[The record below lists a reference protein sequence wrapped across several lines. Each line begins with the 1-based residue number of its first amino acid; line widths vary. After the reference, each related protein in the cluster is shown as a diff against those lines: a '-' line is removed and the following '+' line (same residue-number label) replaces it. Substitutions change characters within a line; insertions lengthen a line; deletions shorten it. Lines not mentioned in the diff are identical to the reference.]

1 MLDSE
6 LYPRG
11 GDTHHG
17 QHGHHH
23 HHHHHHHHYKSPHH
37 RHYHSPSPHH
47 HHQGV
52 ERERK
57 SRSSPRHHH
66 LQHSDGEKLKYQ
78 NAFGGSVGNIGGSS
92 SSEKYHKY
100 FPHHLLS
107 GGSGTGGSGG
117 YFDLSDK
124 LDSLNLG
131 GSRGSE
137 KSSLISGSGS
147 SALSGG
153 GDSNNNHQHH
163 TSGSAS
169 ILSDTTAA
177 GSGSNASGGS
187 SKKRTIV
194 LVGDGRSRVR
204 RVVRTQTR
212 QITVVSYSGR
222 KKETETHTSHHAT
235 IVSFPQK
242 IDRPAQIYSTHHHH
256 PSSGGSVASNN
267 GLLASGGS
275 SSLGSTSLCG
285 VGPGGGSYV
294 YVQQQPQQNHQ
305 QSTQHYVSPQQL
317 TYHLH
322 SATGGN
328 STGNGYHHHGSHQN
342 ISTPT
347 LHKKGS
353 IRSNGDVLKRTR
365 VQNAYELSQDLLDK
379 QIELLERKYGG
390 VKARNAAL
398 TIQRA
403 FRHYTMVKKFASIT
417 AMAKAEKRMSR
428 RVQQQQQQQQSELD
442 MMHHHPHHLQPAL
455 EDGQIYATE
464 DGTMVGQQRVC
475 ATISA
480 TPPGT
485 LHHRVTPV
493 RSMSLRERRL
503 DSSPIPRSQSGTAS
517 PAPVPIT
524 SWSQSPTQLVTGAS
538 TQQQQQQ
545 QQQQQYS
552 HPHVN
557 ILHQQQAQLAGY
569 GYTPAVSAPSH
580 AVMHHHQHQQQQ
592 QQQYQSQYGS
602 QDLNVS
608 GASSSSQLDSTISSM
623 NLSWNSQTASTHQ
636 SPYTPHYT
644 AAQIYMRPR
653 GIGIGSSGG
662 SSGSTS
668 SASGRKVPPEVPK
681 RTSSITGPGGQHTPS
696 RSLRPNG
703 LCKTAENGSLSSV
716 QSSGSDSSASAE
728 RGLGGVGIELM
739 GSSDRSS
746 SPQWKRK
753 GPGSSQSGS
762 ITLLPAQSPD
772 HMLMSVS
779 AGDTGGAAVRSIHS
793 TVATAT
799 AATATAVSGA
809 GSANVT
815 IASIESECLSS
826 HTSAAQ
832 YSMEQHDQI
841 VHTPTSYKVSE
852 TIRKRQYRVGLNLFN
867 KKPERGITYLIRKG
881 FLENTP
887 QGVARFL
894 ISRKGLS
901 RQMIGEYLGNL
912 QNPFNMAVLDC
923 FAGELDLSGMQVD
936 VALRKFQ
943 GYFRMPGEAQKI
955 ERLMEVFSARYCQC
969 NSDIVARLRSH
980 DTVFVLA
987 FAIIMLNTDLHTPNL
1002 KPDRRM
1008 RCDDFVK
1015 NLRGI
1020 DDCHDIDRDMLNG
1033 IYERVKANEFKPG
1046 SDHVTQVMKVQATIV
1061 GKKPNLALPHR
1072 RLVCY
1077 CRLYEIPDINKKE
1090 RPGVHQR
1097 EVFLFNDLLVITKIF
1112 SKKKSSVT
1120 YTFRNSYTLSGMVVT
1135 LLDVPNYQFCIRLS
1149 QKVDGKVLVTFNA
1162 RNEHDRCKFAED
1174 LRESISE
1181 MDEME
1186 TLRIEAE
1193 LERQKSARGT
1203 RTTNSENRDS
1213 GVADVEVC
1221 AGPYP
1226 AGVGSLVPGGV
1237 GGVSPNECGLA
1248 HSDAQLKRSALSNS
1262 LLDMHEQFGNE
1273 KPQRRGSVGSLD
1285 SGMSI
1290 SFQSTSA
1297 STGSRSD
1304 IKVRMLP
1311 HSNTSGQIIMHA
1323 GQHPAALMGAIYHQ
1337 QIHHHQQH
1345 QQQQQQAMGT
1355 AHHHPH
1361 AVGSNSTTGGGVIVS
1376 VGPPG
1381 SSQQQHHHHHPPGGP
1396 PMTAAASAATLQPV
1410 QAMNNG
1416 MVMAGT
1422 STTTINPNSTGSHN
1436 SSGAIHRRERKPS
1449 RTEDAATVAAL
1460 ALAASAGAS
1469 SAMNASSSSSNAG
1482 GPPNNTASGGNYGR
1496 STEV

>member
-1 MLDSE
+1 
-6 LYPRG
+6 
-11 GDTHHG
+11 
-17 QHGHHH
+17 
-23 HHHHHHHHYKSPHH
+23 
-37 RHYHSPSPHH
+37 
-47 HHQGV
+47 
-52 ERERK
+52 
-57 SRSSPRHHH
+57 
-66 LQHSDGEKLKYQ
+66 
-78 NAFGGSVGNIGGSS
+78 
-92 SSEKYHKY
+92 
-100 FPHHLLS
+100 
-107 GGSGTGGSGG
+107 
-117 YFDLSDK
+117 
-124 LDSLNLG
+124 
-131 GSRGSE
+131 
-137 KSSLISGSGS
+137 
-147 SALSGG
+147 
-153 GDSNNNHQHH
+153 
-163 TSGSAS
+163 
-169 ILSDTTAA
+169 
-177 GSGSNASGGS
+177 
-187 SKKRTIV
+187 
-194 LVGDGRSRVR
+194 
-204 RVVRTQTR
+204 
-212 QITVVSYSGR
+212 
-222 KKETETHTSHHAT
+222 
-235 IVSFPQK
+235 
-242 IDRPAQIYSTHHHH
+242 
-256 PSSGGSVASNN
+256 
-267 GLLASGGS
+267 
-275 SSLGSTSLCG
+275 
-285 VGPGGGSYV
+285 
-294 YVQQQPQQNHQ
+294 
-305 QSTQHYVSPQQL
+305 
-317 TYHLH
+317 
-322 SATGGN
+322 TGGN
-328 STGNGYHHHGSHQN
+328 VIIVVAPYPSQAPISSRHPSNRIFFSVRSVIHFHLTSAPRPRSPTSCARGWHKHLALLAGEKRKNGEPKKNTLHFHLILTRRLGTIFLKTRCRLRSVN
-342 ISTPT
+342 IATPT

-403 FRHYTMVKKFASIT
+403 FRHYTMVKKMDRFTPPRTVRWSASSVSVRRKYSFSCCEIYICCET
-417 AMAKAEKRMSR
+417 KNAVFSNEPFPKLSR
-428 RVQQQQQQQQSELD
+428 S
-442 MMHHHPHHLQPAL
+442 
-455 EDGQIYATE
+455 
-464 DGTMVGQQRVC
+464 
-475 ATISA
+475 ISA

-517 PAPVPIT
+517 PAP
-524 SWSQSPTQLVTGAS
+524 
-538 TQQQQQQ
+538 
-545 QQQQQYS
+545 
-552 HPHVN
+552 
-557 ILHQQQAQLAGY
+557 LAGY
-569 GYTPAVSAPSH
+569 GYTSAVSAQSH
-580 AVMHHHQHQQQQ
+580 AVVMHHHPHPHQ

-608 GASSSSQLDSTISSM
+608 GASSGSQLDSTVSSM

-668 SASGRKVPPEVPK
+668 SAGGRKVPPEVPK
-681 RTSSITGPGGQHTPS
+681 RTSSITGPGGQQHTPS

-716 QSSGSDSSASAE
+716 QSSGSDSSASAA
-728 RGLGGVGIELM
+728 GVGIEM
-739 GSSDRSS
+739 IGGGGGGGSSDRSS

-772 HMLMSVS
+772 HMLLS
-779 AGDTGGAAVRSIHS
+779 ATDGTTVVGGAAGRSIHS

-799 AATATAVSGA
+799 ATATAASGA
-809 GSANVT
+809 ATGSSANVT
-815 IASIESECLSS
+815 ITSIESECLSS

-832 YSMEQHDQI
+832 YSMMEQHDQI

-894 ISRKGLS
+894 ITRKGLS

-912 QNPFNMAVLDC
+912 QNQFNMAVLDC

-1002 KPDRRM
+1002 KPERRM

-1120 YTFRNSYTLSGMVVT
+1120 YTFRNSYTLCGMVVT

-1193 LERQKSARGT
+1193 LERQKSARGGT

-1226 AGVGSLVPGGV
+1226 GAGVPGGLVPGSV
-1237 GGVSPNECGLA
+1237 GG
-1248 HSDAQLKRSALSNS
+1248 AQLKRSALSNS

-1304 IKVRMLP
+1304 
-1311 HSNTSGQIIMHA
+1311 
-1323 GQHPAALMGAIYHQ
+1323 
-1337 QIHHHQQH
+1337 
-1345 QQQQQQAMGT
+1345 
-1355 AHHHPH
+1355 
-1361 AVGSNSTTGGGVIVS
+1361 
-1376 VGPPG
+1376 
-1381 SSQQQHHHHHPPGGP
+1381 
-1396 PMTAAASAATLQPV
+1396 
-1410 QAMNNG
+1410 
-1416 MVMAGT
+1416 
-1422 STTTINPNSTGSHN
+1422 
-1436 SSGAIHRRERKPS
+1436 
-1449 RTEDAATVAAL
+1449 
-1460 ALAASAGAS
+1460 
-1469 SAMNASSSSSNAG
+1469 
-1482 GPPNNTASGGNYGR
+1482 
-1496 STEV
+1496 

>member
-1 MLDSE
+1 MLEPE
-6 LYPRG
+6 LYG
-11 GDTHHG
+11 GNGVSDHH
-17 QHGHHH
+17 HHFKNHHRHYHNHHH
-23 HHHHHHHHYKSPHH
+23 HHH
-37 RHYHSPSPHH
+37 PSSSQH
-47 HHQGV
+47 
-52 ERERK
+52 ERGSSSGERK
-57 SRSSPRHHH
+57 SSSSSRSSPRGHLHH
-66 LQHSDGEKLKYQ
+66 SSSPGEKLKYQ
-78 NAFGGSVGNIGGSS
+78 NAFSAAAAAAAAGERGPSS
-92 SSEKYHKY
+92 D
-100 FPHHLLS
+100 
-107 GGSGTGGSGG
+107 G
-117 YFDLSDK
+117 YFRYYPHQHSSYYDLSEK
-124 LDSLNLG
+124 LDSLNG
-131 GSRGSE
+131 GKSESGSE
-137 KSSLISGSGS
+137 SRKN
-147 SALSGG
+147 
-153 GDSNNNHQHH
+153 DSNNNNN
-163 TSGSAS
+163 SAGSA
-169 ILSDTTAA
+169 LSNG
-177 GSGSNASGGS
+177 GSEGGGSGGS
-187 SKKRTIV
+187 RKKTTV
-194 LVGDGRSRVR
+194 VYVGDGRSRVR

-212 QITVVSYSGR
+212 HITVVSYSGR
-222 KKETETHTSHHAT
+222 KKDTETHTTHHAT
-235 IVSFPQK
+235 
-242 IDRPAQIYSTHHHH
+242 
-256 PSSGGSVASNN
+256 
-267 GLLASGGS
+267 
-275 SSLGSTSLCG
+275 
-285 VGPGGGSYV
+285 
-294 YVQQQPQQNHQ
+294 
-305 QSTQHYVSPQQL
+305 
-317 TYHLH
+317 
-322 SATGGN
+322 
-328 STGNGYHHHGSHQN
+328 
-342 ISTPT
+342 
-347 LHKKGS
+347 
-353 IRSNGDVLKRTR
+353 VLR
-365 VQNAYELSQDLLDK
+365 YELSQDLLDK

-428 RVQQQQQQQQSELD
+428 RVQHQHQQQQQAELEMMQQQQHQLHQS
-442 MMHHHPHHLQPAL
+442 HLG
-455 EDGQIYATE
+455 EDGQQQYE
-464 DGTMVGQQRVC
+464 DGSLVGGQRVC

-485 LHHRVTPV
+485 LHHRMTPA

-503 DSSPIPRSQSGTAS
+503 DSSPIPRSQSGNAS
-517 PAPVPIT
+517 PAPPANSC
-524 SWSQSPTQLVTGAS
+524 SWSQSPMPVAVATGS
-538 TQQQQQQ
+538 P
-545 QQQQQYS
+545 QQYS

-557 ILHQQQAQLAGY
+557 ILHQQQQQQHYYSTG
-569 GYTPAVSAPSH
+569 GIPSSSP
-580 AVMHHHQHQQQQ
+580 HQQQQ
-592 QQQYQSQYGS
+592 LQQYQSQYGS

-608 GASSSSQLDSTISSM
+608 GGSSVLDSTISSM
-623 NLSWNSQTASTHQ
+623 NLSWNSGSGAAIVATAGGAVHQ

-662 SSGSTS
+662 SSGSTGS
-668 SASGRKVPPEVPK
+668 CNSASRKVPPEVPK
-681 RTSSITGPGGQHTPS
+681 RTSSITSQHTPN

-728 RGLGGVGIELM
+728 RIQGVGDL
-739 GSSDRSS
+739 GSDRSS

-753 GPGSSQSGS
+753 GPGSNSGS
-762 ITLLPAQSPD
+762 ATGIIIPAQSPD
-772 HMLMSVS
+772 HMMGPT
-779 AGDTGGAAVRSIHS
+779 AGVGVGGAQ
-793 TVATAT
+793 
-799 AATATAVSGA
+799 SGS
-809 GSANVT
+809 SANVT
-815 IASIESECLSS
+815 ISSMENECLSS

-832 YSMEQHDQI
+832 YSMEQHDHI
-841 VHTPTSYKVSE
+841 VQTPTSYKVSE

-912 QNPFNMAVLDC
+912 QNQFNMAVLDC

-955 ERLMEVFSARYCQC
+955 ERLMEVFSARYCLC
-969 NSDIVARLRSH
+969 NADIVARLRSN

-1002 KPDRRM
+1002 KPERRM
-1008 RCDDFVK
+1008 RCDDFIK

-1020 DDCHDIDRDMLNG
+1020 DDCHDIDRDMLTG

-1120 YTFRNSYTLSGMVVT
+1120 YTFRNSYPLCGMVVT
-1135 LLDVPNYQFCIRLS
+1135 LLDVPNYPYCIRLS
-1149 QKVDGKVLVTFNA
+1149 QKVDNKVLVTFNA

-1193 LERQKSARGT
+1193 LERQKSARGQ
-1203 RTTNSENRDS
+1203 RGGGSNSENRDS

-1221 AGPYP
+1221 AGQYHHLHHHQ
-1226 AGVGSLVPGGV
+1226 GSGSIGGV
-1237 GGVSPNECGLA
+1237 GGGGGVSPSECGIA
-1248 HSDAQLKRSALSNS
+1248 HTHSDAQLKRSALSNS

-1323 GQHPAALMGAIYHQ
+1323 GQHATALMGAIYHQ
-1337 QIHHHQQH
+1337 QIVQQH
-1345 QQQQQQAMGT
+1345 VPPA
-1355 AHHHPH
+1355 A
-1361 AVGSNSTTGGGVIVS
+1361 AV
-1376 VGPPG
+1376 PPPTQPING
-1381 SSQQQHHHHHPPGGP
+1381 QLPQSQQVLAATQPNQL
-1396 PMTAAASAATLQPV
+1396 TAASAQP
-1410 QAMNNG
+1410 M
-1416 MVMAGT
+1416 T
-1422 STTTINPNSTGSHN
+1422 
-1436 SSGAIHRRERKPS
+1436 RRERKLS
-1449 RTEDAATVAAL
+1449 RSEDSATMAAAN
-1460 ALAASAGAS
+1460 G
-1469 SAMNASSSSSNAG
+1469 NASGPAAAG
-1482 GPPNNTASGGNYGR
+1482 PTYGR

>member
-1 MLDSE
+1 MCDSE
-6 LYPRG
+6 CVAPAVV
-11 GDTHHG
+11 
-17 QHGHHH
+17 
-23 HHHHHHHHYKSPHH
+23 SPLA
-37 RHYHSPSPHH
+37 PPTAANGM
-47 HHQGV
+47 QPA
-52 ERERK
+52 
-57 SRSSPRHHH
+57 SSPCDVSNIGNLVEAINPAVQLATSLSAHSM
-66 LQHSDGEKLKYQ
+66 QHSTMQSEVQPAPPGGGGEYISPQELEMENHWLREKLK
-78 NAFGGSVGNIGGSS
+78 
-92 SSEKYHKY
+92 E
-100 FPHHLLS
+100 
-107 GGSGTGGSGG
+107 
-117 YFDLSDK
+117 
-124 LDSLNLG
+124 
-131 GSRGSE
+131 
-137 KSSLISGSGS
+137 
-147 SALSGG
+147 
-153 GDSNNNHQHH
+153 
-163 TSGSAS
+163 
-169 ILSDTTAA
+169 
-177 GSGSNASGGS
+177 
-187 SKKRTIV
+187 
-194 LVGDGRSRVR
+194 
-204 RVVRTQTR
+204 
-212 QITVVSYSGR
+212 ITVDRDRLLCEVANLR
-222 KKETETHTSHHAT
+222 LELDMAELKRLPEH
-235 IVSFPQK
+235 SFPQK

-267 GLLASGGS
+267 GLLASGAS

-294 YVQQQPQQNHQ
+294 YVHQQQQQPQQNHQ

-328 STGNGYHHHGSHQN
+328 TTGNGYHHHGSHQN
-342 ISTPT
+342 IATPT

-538 TQQQQQQ
+538 TPQQQQ

-608 GASSSSQLDSTISSM
+608 GASSSSQLDSTVSSM

-772 HMLMSVS
+772 HMLMSAS
-779 AGDTGGAAVRSIHS
+779 AGDNGGAAVRSIHS

-1002 KPDRRM
+1002 KPERRM

-1120 YTFRNSYTLSGMVVT
+1120 YTFRNSYTLCGMVVT

-1345 QQQQQQAMGT
+1345 QQQQQQQAMGT

-1361 AVGSNSTTGGGVIVS
+1361 AVGSNSTAGGGVIVS

-1381 SSQQQHHHHHPPGGP
+1381 SSQQQHHHHHPPGGLP
-1396 PMTAAASAATLQPV
+1396 ITAATPQPV

-1422 STTTINPNSTGSHN
+1422 STTTINPNSTSSNN

-1469 SAMNASSSSSNAG
+1469 SAMNASSSSSSSNAG

>member
-1 MLDSE
+1 MYNSNNTAVTVGDS
-6 LYPRG
+6 YG
-11 GDTHHG
+11 G
-17 QHGHHH
+17 
-23 HHHHHHHHYKSPHH
+23 
-37 RHYHSPSPHH
+37 
-47 HHQGV
+47 
-52 ERERK
+52 
-57 SRSSPRHHH
+57 
-66 LQHSDGEKLKYQ
+66 
-78 NAFGGSVGNIGGSS
+78 GGSVSDGATANNGDCDNNNQPEFQCDCVCSCCCQCYEIKPPTEIAPMASATVNNNIANDNTHKVSSQDLVVHRRRRRRKRRAKSGNF
-92 SSEKYHKY
+92 EQ
-100 FPHHLLS
+100 LLS
-107 GGSGTGGSGG
+107 
-117 YFDLSDK
+117 LSENPTK
-124 LDSLNLG
+124 A
-131 GSRGSE
+131 
-137 KSSLISGSGS
+137 SSLPISGSRRN
-147 SALSGG
+147 SAYCICKLE
-153 GDSNNNHQHH
+153 
-163 TSGSAS
+163 
-169 ILSDTTAA
+169 I
-177 GSGSNASGGS
+177 
-187 SKKRTIV
+187 KFV
-194 LVGDGRSRVR
+194 W
-204 RVVRTQTR
+204 
-212 QITVVSYSGR
+212 
-222 KKETETHTSHHAT
+222 
-235 IVSFPQK
+235 
-242 IDRPAQIYSTHHHH
+242 
-256 PSSGGSVASNN
+256 
-267 GLLASGGS
+267 
-275 SSLGSTSLCG
+275 
-285 VGPGGGSYV
+285 
-294 YVQQQPQQNHQ
+294 
-305 QSTQHYVSPQQL
+305 
-317 TYHLH
+317 
-322 SATGGN
+322 
-328 STGNGYHHHGSHQN
+328 
-342 ISTPT
+342 
-347 LHKKGS
+347 
-353 IRSNGDVLKRTR
+353 
-365 VQNAYELSQDLLDK
+365 YELSQDLLDK

-428 RVQQQQQQQQSELD
+428 RVQHQHQQQQQAELEMMQQQQHQLHQS
-442 MMHHHPHHLQPAL
+442 HLG
-455 EDGQIYATE
+455 EDGQQQYE
-464 DGTMVGQQRVC
+464 DGSLVGGQRVC

-485 LHHRVTPV
+485 LHHRMTPA

-503 DSSPIPRSQSGTAS
+503 DSSPIPRSQSGNAS
-517 PAPVPIT
+517 PAPPANSC
-524 SWSQSPTQLVTGAS
+524 SWSQSPMPVAVATGS
-538 TQQQQQQ
+538 P
-545 QQQQQYS
+545 QQYS

-557 ILHQQQAQLAGY
+557 ILHQQQQQQHYYSTG
-569 GYTPAVSAPSH
+569 GIPSSSP
-580 AVMHHHQHQQQQ
+580 HQQQQ
-592 QQQYQSQYGS
+592 LQQYQSQYGS
-602 QDLNVS
+602 QDLNRI
-608 GASSSSQLDSTISSM
+608 GRR
-623 NLSWNSQTASTHQ
+623 
-636 SPYTPHYT
+636 PPKPPPTPHYT

-662 SSGSTS
+662 SSGSTGS
-668 SASGRKVPPEVPK
+668 CNSASRKVPPEVPK
-681 RTSSITGPGGQHTPS
+681 RTSSITSQHTPN

-728 RGLGGVGIELM
+728 RIQGVGDL
-739 GSSDRSS
+739 GSDRSS

-753 GPGSSQSGS
+753 GPGSNSGS
-762 ITLLPAQSPD
+762 ATGIIIPAQSPD
-772 HMLMSVS
+772 HMMGPT
-779 AGDTGGAAVRSIHS
+779 AGVGVGGAQ
-793 TVATAT
+793 
-799 AATATAVSGA
+799 SGS
-809 GSANVT
+809 SANVT
-815 IASIESECLSS
+815 ISSMENECLSS

-832 YSMEQHDQI
+832 YSMEQHDHI
-841 VHTPTSYKVSE
+841 VQTPTSYKVSE

-912 QNPFNMAVLDC
+912 QNQFNMAVLDC

-955 ERLMEVFSARYCQC
+955 ERLMEVFSARYCLC
-969 NSDIVARLRSH
+969 NADIVARLRSN

-1002 KPDRRM
+1002 KPERRM
-1008 RCDDFVK
+1008 RCDDFIK

-1020 DDCHDIDRDMLNG
+1020 DDCHDIDRDMLTG

-1120 YTFRNSYTLSGMVVT
+1120 YTFRNSYPLCGMVVT
-1135 LLDVPNYQFCIRLS
+1135 LLDVPNYPYCIRLS
-1149 QKVDGKVLVTFNA
+1149 QKVDNKVLVTFNA

-1193 LERQKSARGT
+1193 LERQKSARGQ
-1203 RTTNSENRDS
+1203 RGGGSNSENRDS

-1221 AGPYP
+1221 AGQYHHLHHHQ
-1226 AGVGSLVPGGV
+1226 GSGSIGGV
-1237 GGVSPNECGLA
+1237 GGGGGVSPSECGIA
-1248 HSDAQLKRSALSNS
+1248 HTHSDAQLKRSALSNS

-1323 GQHPAALMGAIYHQ
+1323 GQHATALMGAIYHQ
-1337 QIHHHQQH
+1337 QIVQQH
-1345 QQQQQQAMGT
+1345 VPPAAAVPPPTQPINGQLPQPQQVLAATQPNQLT
-1355 AHHHPH
+1355 
-1361 AVGSNSTTGGGVIVS
+1361 
-1376 VGPPG
+1376 
-1381 SSQQQHHHHHPPGGP
+1381 
-1396 PMTAAASAATLQPV
+1396 AASAQP
-1410 QAMNNG
+1410 M
-1416 MVMAGT
+1416 T
-1422 STTTINPNSTGSHN
+1422 
-1436 SSGAIHRRERKPS
+1436 RRERKLS
-1449 RTEDAATVAAL
+1449 RSEDSATMAAAN
-1460 ALAASAGAS
+1460 G
-1469 SAMNASSSSSNAG
+1469 NASGPAAAG
-1482 GPPNNTASGGNYGR
+1482 PNYGR

>member
-1 MLDSE
+1 MLRFHSAVNWISPIVLVLSSATTMYQKEEEERFASSPNDGSADSGIGVDIGSVESTAPTTGASDNEDSLSCDCVCSCCCKCREEGLDAAGTPGSVTSPVIAFLSQQYTRLPSLQPPTPPVE
-6 LYPRG
+6 LPPESNQPSAPADARDTRAARSRSTSRLEDVVLMATSVKRHHDDNTMAAIVRRRRRLQLRAKS
-11 GDTHHG
+11 GDFQSLQLVVPGTTPTA
-17 QHGHHH
+17 QPPNQDHHH
-23 HHHHHHHHYKSPHH
+23 HH
-37 RHYHSPSPHH
+37 
-47 HHQGV
+47 
-52 ERERK
+52 RENK
-57 SRSSPRHHH
+57 AAPVIATP
-66 LQHSDGEKLKYQ
+66 
-78 NAFGGSVGNIGGSS
+78 N
-92 SSEKYHKY
+92 
-100 FPHHLLS
+100 S
-107 GGSGTGGSGG
+107 GG
-117 YFDLSDK
+117 
-124 LDSLNLG
+124 
-131 GSRGSE
+131 
-137 KSSLISGSGS
+137 
-147 SALSGG
+147 
-153 GDSNNNHQHH
+153 
-163 TSGSAS
+163 
-169 ILSDTTAA
+169 
-177 GSGSNASGGS
+177 
-187 SKKRTIV
+187 
-194 LVGDGRSRVR
+194 
-204 RVVRTQTR
+204 VRTLE
-212 QITVVSYSGR
+212 IKFVW
-222 KKETETHTSHHAT
+222 
-235 IVSFPQK
+235 
-242 IDRPAQIYSTHHHH
+242 
-256 PSSGGSVASNN
+256 
-267 GLLASGGS
+267 
-275 SSLGSTSLCG
+275 
-285 VGPGGGSYV
+285 
-294 YVQQQPQQNHQ
+294 
-305 QSTQHYVSPQQL
+305 
-317 TYHLH
+317 
-322 SATGGN
+322 
-328 STGNGYHHHGSHQN
+328 
-342 ISTPT
+342 
-347 LHKKGS
+347 
-353 IRSNGDVLKRTR
+353 
-365 VQNAYELSQDLLDK
+365 YELSQDLLDK

-428 RVQQQQQQQQSELD
+428 RVQQQQQQQQQQQSEMD
-442 MMHHHPHHLQPAL
+442 MMHHPHPHPHLQPAL

-485 LHHRVTPV
+485 LHHRVTPA

-503 DSSPIPRSQSGTAS
+503 DSSPIPRSQSGAAS

-524 SWSQSPTQLVTGAS
+524 SWSQSPTQLVTGTAS

-545 QQQQQYS
+545 QQYT

-569 GYTPAVSAPSH
+569 GYTPAVSASSH
-580 AVMHHHQHQQQQ
+580 AVMHQHQHPQQQQ
-592 QQQYQSQYGS
+592 QHHQHYQSQYGS

-608 GASSSSQLDSTISSM
+608 GASSSSQLDSTVSSM

-681 RTSSITGPGGQHTPS
+681 RTSSITGPPGGQHTPS

-728 RGLGGVGIELM
+728 RGLAGVGIEGIGGGVGGGG

-772 HMLMSVS
+772 HMLMAAETG
-779 AGDTGGAAVRSIHS
+779 AGATGRSIHA
-793 TVATAT
+793 TVATAS
-799 AATATAVSGA
+799 ATATAGASGSSA
-809 GSANVT
+809 NSANVT

-1002 KPDRRM
+1002 KPERRM

-1120 YTFRNSYTLSGMVVT
+1120 YTFRNSYTLCGMVVT

-1193 LERQKSARGT
+1193 LERQKSARGGT
-1203 RTTNSENRDS
+1203 RATNSENRDS

-1221 AGPYP
+1221 AGPY
-1226 AGVGSLVPGGV
+1226 AGVVGAGAAGVLMPGGV
-1237 GGVSPNECGLA
+1237 GVGVGGGVSPNECGLA

-1262 LLDMHEQFGNE
+1262 LLDMHEQC
-1273 KPQRRGSVGSLD
+1273 K
-1285 SGMSI
+1285 
-1290 SFQSTSA
+1290 SF
-1297 STGSRSD
+1297 
-1304 IKVRMLP
+1304 
-1311 HSNTSGQIIMHA
+1311 
-1323 GQHPAALMGAIYHQ
+1323 
-1337 QIHHHQQH
+1337 
-1345 QQQQQQAMGT
+1345 
-1355 AHHHPH
+1355 
-1361 AVGSNSTTGGGVIVS
+1361 
-1376 VGPPG
+1376 
-1381 SSQQQHHHHHPPGGP
+1381 
-1396 PMTAAASAATLQPV
+1396 
-1410 QAMNNG
+1410 
-1416 MVMAGT
+1416 
-1422 STTTINPNSTGSHN
+1422 
-1436 SSGAIHRRERKPS
+1436 
-1449 RTEDAATVAAL
+1449 
-1460 ALAASAGAS
+1460 
-1469 SAMNASSSSSNAG
+1469 
-1482 GPPNNTASGGNYGR
+1482 
-1496 STEV
+1496 

>member
-1 MLDSE
+1 MYAGE
-6 LYPRG
+6 
-11 GDTHHG
+11 
-17 QHGHHH
+17 
-23 HHHHHHHHYKSPHH
+23 HYA
-37 RHYHSPSPHH
+37 
-47 HHQGV
+47 
-52 ERERK
+52 
-57 SRSSPRHHH
+57 SSPARRRRQYGGTTVAAS
-66 LQHSDGEKLKYQ
+66 LPPEDGSADSGIGVDIGSAEATATTTGASDNE
-78 NAFGGSVGNIGGSS
+78 
-92 SSEKYHKY
+92 
-100 FPHHLLS
+100 
-107 GGSGTGGSGG
+107 
-117 YFDLSDK
+117 
-124 LDSLNLG
+124 DSLSCDCVCACCCKCREEGLPGTLASPPVIAFLSQQYTRLPSLQPPTPPIEAPSNVASAPARSQRST
-131 GSRGSE
+131 SRLEDVVLMAAAVKRHDDNTLAAIVRRRRRLKLRARSGDFQ
-137 KSSLISGSGS
+137 SLPLVVPGP
-147 SALSGG
+147 
-153 GDSNNNHQHH
+153 
-163 TSGSAS
+163 
-169 ILSDTTAA
+169 TTAA
-177 GSGSNASGGS
+177 AAPQQPRLDHHPTEENEENKVAVTTASTPNVSGG
-187 SKKRTIV
+187 V
-194 LVGDGRSRVR
+194 L
-204 RVVRTQTR
+204 
-212 QITVVSYSGR
+212 R
-222 KKETETHTSHHAT
+222 KLEIKF
-235 IVSFPQK
+235 VW
-242 IDRPAQIYSTHHHH
+242 
-256 PSSGGSVASNN
+256 
-267 GLLASGGS
+267 
-275 SSLGSTSLCG
+275 
-285 VGPGGGSYV
+285 
-294 YVQQQPQQNHQ
+294 
-305 QSTQHYVSPQQL
+305 
-317 TYHLH
+317 
-322 SATGGN
+322 
-328 STGNGYHHHGSHQN
+328 
-342 ISTPT
+342 
-347 LHKKGS
+347 
-353 IRSNGDVLKRTR
+353 
-365 VQNAYELSQDLLDK
+365 YELSQDLLDK

-442 MMHHHPHHLQPAL
+442 MMQHHPHHLQPAL
-455 EDGQIYATE
+455 DDGQIYATE

-485 LHHRVTPV
+485 LLHHRITPA

-503 DSSPIPRSQSGTAS
+503 DSSPIPRSQSGAAS

-524 SWSQSPTQLVTGAS
+524 SWSQSPTQLVTGTAS
-538 TQQQQQQ
+538 TQQQQA
-545 QQQQQYS
+545 QQYS

-569 GYTPAVSAPSH
+569 GYTPAVSAASH
-580 AVMHHHQHQQQQ
+580 AVMHHHQHPHQQQQ
-592 QQQYQSQYGS
+592 QQAVHHHQHYQSQYGS

-608 GASSSSQLDSTISSM
+608 GASSSSQLDSSAVSSM

-668 SASGRKVPPEVPK
+668 SASGAGGGGGCGGGSGRKVPPEVPK
-681 RTSSITGPGGQHTPS
+681 RTSSITGPGGQQQHTPS

-728 RGLGGVGIELM
+728 RGLAGVGIELIGGG

-779 AGDTGGAAVRSIHS
+779 AADTTGLGGTAAGRAIHS

-799 AATATAVSGA
+799 ATATAGSGS
-809 GSANVT
+809 SANVT

-1002 KPDRRM
+1002 KPERRM

-1193 LERQKSARGT
+1193 LERQKSARGGT
-1203 RTTNSENRDS
+1203 RATNSENRDS

-1221 AGPYP
+1221 AGPY
-1226 AGVGSLVPGGV
+1226 AVGVGAGGAGCVLMPGGV
-1237 GGVSPNECGLA
+1237 GGVVGAGGAGGVSPNECGLA
-1248 HSDAQLKRSALSNS
+1248 HGDAQLKRSALSNS
-1262 LLDMHEQFGNE
+1262 LLDMHEQC
-1273 KPQRRGSVGSLD
+1273 KS
-1285 SGMSI
+1285 
-1290 SFQSTSA
+1290 
-1297 STGSRSD
+1297 
-1304 IKVRMLP
+1304 
-1311 HSNTSGQIIMHA
+1311 
-1323 GQHPAALMGAIYHQ
+1323 Y
-1337 QIHHHQQH
+1337 
-1345 QQQQQQAMGT
+1345 
-1355 AHHHPH
+1355 
-1361 AVGSNSTTGGGVIVS
+1361 
-1376 VGPPG
+1376 
-1381 SSQQQHHHHHPPGGP
+1381 
-1396 PMTAAASAATLQPV
+1396 
-1410 QAMNNG
+1410 
-1416 MVMAGT
+1416 
-1422 STTTINPNSTGSHN
+1422 
-1436 SSGAIHRRERKPS
+1436 
-1449 RTEDAATVAAL
+1449 
-1460 ALAASAGAS
+1460 
-1469 SAMNASSSSSNAG
+1469 
-1482 GPPNNTASGGNYGR
+1482 
-1496 STEV
+1496 